1 MIITDKKKSAY
12 MAVSTNDVCVK
23 AERRKDNDGGYC
35 ALFYTNGRSVALG
48 RKETLRDAKE
58 MVNDFIGY
66 LVSNLVVM
74 GVGYTFDYDEPCEK
88 ADDKIRTLCDGCA
101 KADTCGR
108 DKHRACYEDYT
119 LVDYDYDDCGC
130 DDYEPKREEPEKE
143 AEEAE
148 GKTEEKPKKEIDKEI
163 EC

>member
-12 MAVSTNDVCVK
+12 MAVNTNNVCVK
-23 AERRKDNDGGYC
+23 AERRKDSDGGYC
-35 ALFYTNGRSVALG
+35 ALFYTDGRSVALG

-66 LVSNLVVM
+66 LVSNPDSI

-88 ADDKIRTLCDGCA
+88 ADDKIRTLCGGCA
-101 KADTCGR
+101 KADACSR
-108 DKHRACYEDYT
+108 DKYYVCYG
-119 LVDYDYDDCGC
+119 DYDDCGC

-148 GKTEEKPKKEIDKEI
+148 DETEEKPKKEIDKEI